1 MHGVENRLVMIDSQ
15 RSKGGH
21 HSASATRSW
30 RNQQFAA
37 ADNHLKCDTQAAD
50 NNTQDAA
57 SNPFALQSVGIGNG
71 DFISLKI
78 MPCLLLRR
86 SFSPGEMPALML
98 TLENQ
103 VEQARVNENVSTISE
118 HSTSV

>member
-1 MHGVENRLVMIDSQ
+1 MIANA
-15 RSKGGH
+15 RKGGI
-21 HSASATRSW
+21 TQRLPPVVGGI